1 MKERKVKIILRWLIP
16 LLCAVFVIVIMF
28 LKFSIDIREDA
39 INTVEKE
46 IEETTEKYALRIAN
60 DLQSICASGKTTA
73 QVIGQYTSKDMK
85 IIQQLLEAVVD
96 QTQIYEA
103 VYCDENGTFINHDG
117 EYITLPKDAYEEVLT
132 QDSEVKYIYKS
143 DDGISGKAAILV
155 KVSVS
160 PDKGC
165 LLLFY
170 SMDRIESLIKINQ
183 EFDQTAFAVM
193 VDKDGNV
200 LPWGEI
206 KSNFLSK
213 GNIWNNVDK
222 KYQNAEIQAKVSM
235 QNYMTSSVAL
245 SSDGEERTLIFTP
258 VGINDWNLVIGINQ
272 SYVESSHVK
281 IWMKTMMML
290 FQFLGVVVLF
300 FIFYA
305 IVNLIG
311 KWRSTEK
318 SKSLQEKADTDLLT
332 GLNNKLATERKIKE
346 YIRDYPD
353 SRAMMFV
360 LDIDSFKKINDTLGH
375 TFGDEVLRALGKQ
388 IGVNFRVTDIIG
400 RTGGDEFT
408 IFLKELKDESSCLK
422 EAQKLVDLFRGFQVG
437 EYVKYSATASIGA
450 AVFPENGKDFESLYK
465 AADQALYKAKERGK
479 NQLAF
484 FDDRA
489 RLS

>member
-1 MKERKVKIILRWLIP
+1 M
-16 LLCAVFVIVIMF
+16 M
-28 LKFSIDIREDA
+28 
-39 INTVEKE
+39 
-46 IEETTEKYALRIAN
+46 
-60 DLQSICASGKTTA
+60 
-73 QVIGQYTSKDMK
+73 
-85 IIQQLLEAVVD
+85 
-96 QTQIYEA
+96 
-103 VYCDENGTFINHDG
+103 VY
-117 EYITLPKDAYEEVLT
+117 
-132 QDSEVKYIYKS
+132 Q
-143 DDGISGKAAILV
+143 
-155 KVSVS
+155 VSVS

-360 LDIDSFKKINDTLGH
+360 LDIDSFWDILLEMRFLGRW
-375 TFGDEVLRALGKQ
+375 GSRLG
-388 IGVNFRVTDIIG
+388 
-400 RTGGDEFT
+400 
-408 IFLKELKDESSCLK
+408 
-422 EAQKLVDLFRGFQVG
+422 
-437 EYVKYSATASIGA
+437 SIS
-450 AVFPENGKDFESLYK
+450 ESLI
-465 AADQALYKAKERGK
+465 
-479 NQLAF
+479 
-484 FDDRA
+484 
-489 RLS
+489 S